1 MNLKKLDNLEEK
13 IRKIKYWK
21 NMSEA
26 EIFQISGLWSWRE
39 AKIVNIGKDTVLGR
53 KIKQAFAEYADEL
66 EAKLKELRD
75 EDN

>member
-1 MNLKKLDNLEEK
+1 MNLEELDNLEEK

-26 EIFQISGLWSWRE
+26 EIFQISWLWSWRE

-75 EDN
+75 E

>member
-1 MNLKKLDNLEEK
+1 MNLKELDNLEEK

-26 EIFQISGLWSWRE
+26 EIFQISGLWSWRK

-53 KIKQAFAEYADEL
+53 KIKQAFAEYAGEL
-66 EAKLKELRD
+66 EAEIERIAK
-75 EDN
+75 

>member
-1 MNLKKLDNLEEK
+1 MNLEDLDNLEEK
-13 IRKIKYWK
+13 IQKIKYWR

-53 KIKQAFAEYADEL
+53 KIKQAFVDYADEL
-66 EAKLKELRD
+66 ETEIERIAK
-75 EDN
+75 